1 MTSPLLPGEPGVPVI
16 GVSSYAERA
25 VWGVWDAEAVVL
37 PRTYVTSVTGA
48 GGAAVV
54 LPPEPGVEQ
63 VVPRLDGLVLSG
75 GSDID
80 PARYGARRDAH
91 AQPPVHDRD
100 DAEAALLAA
109 ALDAGIPVL
118 GICRGMQMIN
128 VCRGGSLLQHLPAVV
143 GHTDHSPTPA
153 GFGRHEV
160 RVEPGSRL
168 ARLLRRSGPVVVPT
182 NHHQAVERVGR
193 GLVASAWATDGTVEA
208 VEDPRAGFLVGVQW
222 HPEAGDDHVIFA
234 ALVAAA
240 RTYADSRAIARVP
253 AAAVPAGTQATGAL
267 AAL

>member
-1 MTSPLLPGEPGVPVI
+1 VPVI

-25 VWGVWDAEAVVL
+25 VWGVWDSDAVVL

-54 LPPEPGVEQ
+54 LPPVPGIEL

-80 PARYGARRDAH
+80 PARYGAARDAH

-100 DAEAALLAA
+100 DAEAALLTA
-109 ALDAGIPVL
+109 ALDAGVPVL
-118 GICRGMQMIN
+118 GICRGMQIIN

-143 GHTDHSPTPA
+143 GHTDHSPSPA

-160 RVEPGSRL
+160 RVEAGSRL
-168 ARLLRRSGPVVVPT
+168 AHLLGRSGPVVVPT

-193 GLVASAWATDGTVEA
+193 GLVATAWATDGTIEA
-208 VEDPRAGFLVGVQW
+208 VEDPRAAFLVGVQW
-222 HPEAGDDHVIFA
+222 HPEAGDDHAIFA

-240 RTYADSRAIARVP
+240 RSFATARAVATPVAAPATGVTAADVPTGSR
-253 AAAVPAGTQATGAL
+253 QEGAL

>member
-1 MTSPLLPGEPGVPVI
+1 MPVI

-25 VWGVWDAEAVVL
+25 VWGVWDSDAVVL
-37 PRTYVTSVTGA
+37 PRTYVTSVTGS

-54 LPPEPGVEQ
+54 LPPVSGVEQ
-63 VVPRLDGLVLSG
+63 VVPRLDGLVLAG

-80 PARYGARRDAH
+80 PVRYGARRDAH

-109 ALDAGIPVL
+109 ALDIGIPVL

-128 VCRGGSLLQHLPAVV
+128 VCRGGSLLQHLPSVV

-160 RVEPGSRL
+160 RVESGSRL
-168 ARLLRRSGPVVVPT
+168 AHLLGRSGAIVVPT

-193 GLVASAWATDGTVEA
+193 GLVASAWATDGTIEA
-208 VEDPRAGFLVGVQW
+208 VEDPRAAFLVGVQW
-222 HPEAGDDHVIFA
+222 HPEAGDDHAIFGSLVTA
-234 ALVAAA
+234 ARAYSANRAVAATRGIA
-240 RTYADSRAIARVP
+240 APPATRRT
-253 AAAVPAGTQATGAL
+253 GEL
-267 AAL
+267 ASL